1 MIARFA
7 LQRFVVMVP
16 VLFLVSV
23 VVFLMV
29 HLTPGDPVRT
39 LMGQSG
45 ASAEDM
51 AAMREQLG
59 LNDPLPVQYVNFVS
73 DLLTGNLK
81 SIRTQQP
88 VINEFLDRF
97 PKTLELTILSLL
109 LATVVGFVLGII
121 AATHQNSW
129 IDSFTMVIS
138 LLGVSVPSFW
148 FALILVFVF
157 AISLDWL
164 PATGTDGIKA
174 LVLPVTVLAVE
185 QIALIA
191 RLVRA
196 NMVEVLRDD
205 YVRTA
210 RAKGL
215 RERAV
220 LTGHA
225 LRNAL
230 LPSITLLGLNFGYL
244 LSGAVIVETIFARPG
259 VGRLI
264 VEGIQNRDFPLVQGA
279 VLLTAVVYLIVNLVT
294 DISYGFVDP
303 RVRIRS

>member
-1 MIARFA
+1 MIVRFA
-7 LQRFVVMVP
+7 LQRIVMMVP
-16 VLFLVSV
+16 VLFIVSV

-29 HLTPGDPVRT
+29 HLTPGDPVR
-39 LMGQSG
+39 LMMGKSG
-45 ASAEDM
+45 ASAEEVETV
-51 AAMREQLG
+51 RNQLG
-59 LNDPLPVQYVNFVS
+59 LNDPLPVQYVHFMS

-88 VINEFLDRF
+88 VVQEFMDRF
-97 PKTLELTILSLL
+97 PKTLELTILALIV
-109 LATVVGFVLGII
+109 ATVLGFVLGIV

-129 IDSFTMVIS
+129 VDSLAMIIS
-138 LLGVSVPSFW
+138 LLGVSVPGFW
-148 FALILVFVF
+148 LALILVFIF

-164 PATGTDGIKA
+164 PATGTVGLRSLI
-174 LVLPVTVLAVE
+174 LPVTVLAVE

-191 RLVRA
+191 RIVRA

-215 RERAV
+215 KERSV

-244 LSGAVIVETIFARPG
+244 LAGAVIVETIFARPG
-259 VGRLI
+259 IGRLI
-264 VEGIQNRDFPLVQGA
+264 VEGILNKDFPLVQGA
-279 VLLTAVVYLIVNLVT
+279 VLLTAVVYLIVNLIT
-294 DISYGFVDP
+294 DISYGLVDP
-303 RVRIRS
+303 RVRH

>member
-1 MIARFA
+1 MIVRFA
-7 LQRFVVMVP
+7 LQRIVMMVP
-16 VLFLVSV
+16 VLFIVSV

-29 HLTPGDPVRT
+29 HLTPGDPVR
-39 LMGQSG
+39 LMMGKSG
-45 ASAEDM
+45 ASAEEVESV
-51 AAMREQLG
+51 RNQLG
-59 LNDPLPVQYVNFVS
+59 LNDSLPVQYVHFMS

-88 VINEFLDRF
+88 VVQEFMDRF
-97 PKTLELTILSLL
+97 PKTLELTILALIV
-109 LATVVGFVLGII
+109 ATVLGFVLGIV

-129 IDSFTMVIS
+129 VDSLTMVIS
-138 LLGVSVPSFW
+138 LLGVSVPGFW
-148 FALILVFVF
+148 LALILVFVF

-164 PATGTDGIKA
+164 PATGTQGIRS
-174 LVLPVTVLAVE
+174 LILPVTVLAVE

-215 RERAV
+215 RERSV
-220 LTGHA
+220 LTDHA

-244 LSGAVIVETIFARPG
+244 LAGAVIVETIFARPG
-259 VGRLI
+259 IGRLI
-264 VEGIQNRDFPLVQGA
+264 VEGILNKDFPLVQGA
-279 VLLTAVVYLIVNLVT
+279 ILLTAVVYLIVNLIT
-294 DISYGFVDP
+294 DISYGLVDP
-303 RVRIRS
+303 RVRH

>member
-1 MIARFA
+1 MIVRFA
-7 LQRFVVMVP
+7 LQRIVMMVP
-16 VLFLVSV
+16 VLFIVSV

-29 HLTPGDPVRT
+29 HLTPGDPVR
-39 LMGQSG
+39 LMMGKSG
-45 ASAEDM
+45 ASAEEVESV
-51 AAMREQLG
+51 RNQLG
-59 LNDPLPVQYVNFVS
+59 LNDSLPVQYVHFMS

-88 VINEFLDRF
+88 VVQEFMDRF
-97 PKTLELTILSLL
+97 PKTLELTILALIV
-109 LATVVGFVLGII
+109 ATVLGFVLGIV

-129 IDSFTMVIS
+129 VDSLTMVIS
-138 LLGVSVPSFW
+138 LLGVSVPGFW
-148 FALILVFVF
+148 LALILVFVF

-164 PATGTDGIKA
+164 PATGTQGIRS
-174 LVLPVTVLAVE
+174 LILPVTVLAVE

-215 RERAV
+215 RERSV

-244 LSGAVIVETIFARPG
+244 LAGAVIVETIFARPG
-259 VGRLI
+259 IGRLI
-264 VEGIQNRDFPLVQGA
+264 VEGILNKDFPLVQGA
-279 VLLTAVVYLIVNLVT
+279 ILLTAVVYLIVNLIT
-294 DISYGFVDP
+294 DISYGLVDP
-303 RVRIRS
+303 RVRH

>member
-1 MIARFA
+1 MIVRFA
-7 LQRFVVMVP
+7 LQRIVMMVP
-16 VLFLVSV
+16 VLFIVSV

-29 HLTPGDPVRT
+29 HLTPGDPVR
-39 LMGQSG
+39 LMMGKSG
-45 ASAEDM
+45 ASAEEVESV
-51 AAMREQLG
+51 RNQLG
-59 LNDPLPVQYVNFVS
+59 LNDSLPVQYVHFMS

-88 VINEFLDRF
+88 VVQEFMDRF
-97 PKTLELTILSLL
+97 PKTLELTILALIV
-109 LATVVGFVLGII
+109 ATVLGFVLGIV

-129 IDSFTMVIS
+129 VDSLTMVIS
-138 LLGVSVPSFW
+138 LLGVSVPGFW
-148 FALILVFVF
+148 LALILVFIF

-164 PATGTDGIKA
+164 PATGTQGIRS
-174 LVLPVTVLAVE
+174 LILPVTVLAVE

-215 RERAV
+215 RERSV

-244 LSGAVIVETIFARPG
+244 LAGAVIVETIFARPG
-259 VGRLI
+259 IGRLI
-264 VEGIQNRDFPLVQGA
+264 VEGILNKDFPLVQGA
-279 VLLTAVVYLIVNLVT
+279 ILLTAVVYLIVNLIT
-294 DISYGFVDP
+294 DISYGLVDP
-303 RVRIRS
+303 RVRH

>member
-1 MIARFA
+1 M
-7 LQRFVVMVP
+7 
-16 VLFLVSV
+16 
-23 VVFLMV
+23 
-29 HLTPGDPVRT
+29 
-39 LMGQSG
+39 
-45 ASAEDM
+45 
-51 AAMREQLG
+51 
-59 LNDPLPVQYVNFVS
+59 S

-88 VINEFLDRF
+88 VVQEFMDRF
-97 PKTLELTILSLL
+97 PKTLELTILALIV
-109 LATVVGFVLGII
+109 ATVLGFVLGIV

-129 IDSFTMVIS
+129 VDSLAMIIS
-138 LLGVSVPSFW
+138 LLGVSVPGFW
-148 FALILVFVF
+148 LALILVFIF

-164 PATGTDGIKA
+164 PATGTVGLRSLI
-174 LVLPVTVLAVE
+174 LPVTVLAVE

-191 RLVRA
+191 RIVRA

-215 RERAV
+215 KERSV

-244 LSGAVIVETIFARPG
+244 LAGAVIVETIFARPG
-259 VGRLI
+259 IGRLI
-264 VEGIQNRDFPLVQGA
+264 VEGILNKDFPLVQGA
-279 VLLTAVVYLIVNLVT
+279 VLLTAVVYLIVNLIT
-294 DISYGFVDP
+294 DISYGLVDP
-303 RVRIRS
+303 RVRH

>member
-7 LQRFVVMVP
+7 LGRLVMMVP
-16 VLFLVSV
+16 VLFIVSI
-23 VVFLMV
+23 VVFMMT
-29 HLTPGDPVRT
+29 HLTPGDPVR
-39 LMGQSG
+39 LMMGRTG
-45 ASAEDM
+45 ASGEEVEAV
-51 AAMREQLG
+51 RNQLG
-59 LNDPLPVQYVNFVS
+59 LNDPLPVQYVNFIT
-73 DLLTGNLK
+73 DLLTGDLK

-88 VINEFLDRF
+88 VISEFLDRF
-97 PKTLELTILSLL
+97 PRTLELTVLSLIV
-109 LATVVGFVLGII
+109 ATVLGFALGIL

-129 IDSFTMVIS
+129 LDSLAMVVS

-148 FALILVFVF
+148 LALLLVFVF

-164 PATGTDGIKA
+164 PATGTEGVKA
-174 LVLPVTVLAVE
+174 LILPVTVLAVE

-215 RERAV
+215 RERTV

-244 LSGAVIVETIFARPG
+244 LAGAVIVETIFARPG
-259 VGRLI
+259 IGRLI
-264 VEGIQNRDFPLVQGA
+264 VEGILNKDFPLVQGA
-279 VLLTAVVYLIVNLVT
+279 VLLTAVVYLLVNLIT

-303 RVRIRS
+303 RVRH

>member
-1 MIARFA
+1 MIIRFA
-7 LQRFVVMVP
+7 LRRIVTMVP
-16 VLFLVSV
+16 VLFLVSI
-23 VVFLMV
+23 VVFLMI
-29 HLTPGDPVRT
+29 HLTPGDPVR
-39 LMGQSG
+39 LMLGKSG
-45 ASAEDM
+45 ASAEEVESV
-51 AAMREQLG
+51 RNQLG
-59 LNDPLPVQYVNFVS
+59 LNDPLPVQYVHFMS
-73 DLLTGNLK
+73 DLVTGNLK

-88 VINEFLDRF
+88 VVQEFFDRF
-97 PKTLELTILSLL
+97 PRTLEITVLALL
-109 LATVVGFVLGII
+109 VATTLGLLLGII

-129 IDSFTMVIS
+129 IDSLAMVVS
-138 LLGVSVPSFW
+138 LLGVSIPGFW
-148 FALILVFVF
+148 LALLLIFVF
-157 AISLDWL
+157 AISLGWL
-164 PATGTDGIKA
+164 PATGTAGVRS

-185 QIALIA
+185 EIALIA

-215 RERAV
+215 KERTV

-259 VGRLI
+259 IGRLI
-264 VEGIQNRDFPLVQGA
+264 VEGILNKDFPLVQGA
-279 VLLTAVVYLIVNLVT
+279 VLLTAVVYLVVNLIT

-303 RVRIRS
+303 RIRY

>member
-1 MIARFA
+1 MIIRYT
-7 LQRFVVMVP
+7 LQRVVMMVP
-16 VLFLVSV
+16 VLFIVSI
-23 VVFLMV
+23 VVFMMV
-29 HLTPGDPVRT
+29 HLTPGDPVR
-39 LMGQSG
+39 LMMGRSG
-45 ASAEDM
+45 ASGEEVESV
-51 AAMREQLG
+51 RNQLG
-59 LNDPLPVQYVNFVS
+59 LNDSLPVQYVHFVT
-73 DLLTGNLK
+73 DLLSGDLK

-88 VINEFLDRF
+88 VIQEFFDRF
-97 PKTLELTILSLL
+97 PRTLELTILALIV
-109 LATVVGFVLGII
+109 ATVLGFLLGIV

-129 IDSFTMVIS
+129 LDSLAMVVS

-148 FALILVFVF
+148 LALILVFVF
-157 AISLDWL
+157 AVSLDWL
-164 PATGTDGIKA
+164 PATGTDGMKA
-174 LVLPVTVLAVE
+174 LILPVTVLAVE

-215 RERAV
+215 RERTV

-244 LSGAVIVETIFARPG
+244 LAGAVIVETIFARPG
-259 VGRLI
+259 IGRLI
-264 VEGIQNRDFPLVQGA
+264 VEGILNKDFPLVQGA
-279 VLLTAVVYLIVNLVT
+279 VLLTAVVYLFVNLIT
-294 DISYGFVDP
+294 DISYGLVDP
-303 RVRIRS
+303 RVRH